1 MSSAGDTE
9 DDLTATLETIDR
21 WVAYRVWHSRLP
33 GAQVAIG
40 RGGRVESSR
49 AYGFAD
55 LERRTPMRTDHL
67 FRIASHSKTFTA
79 TAVLRLVEQ
88 RRLRL
93 EDRLADLVPELVDD
107 AIGEASVRELLEHTS
122 GALRDGP
129 DGDFWQGYRDFP
141 GRDELLAMVRVP
153 PKSEP
158 GERFAYSNLGY
169 GLLGLVIESV
179 TGTSYV
185 DAMSALII
193 DPLGLTAT
201 SACYLPDRVDD
212 YAAGH
217 SGLHTAS
224 RRSLIASVDT
234 RALDAATG
242 FSSTAEDLV
251 TYFGAHAFGDSRLLS
266 DRSKRLMQR
275 RANLTHQRKPEGSW
289 YGLGM
294 AGQSFDE
301 HRMTG
306 HGGGYPGHS
315 TRTLLDPESGLVVS
329 VMTNA
334 IDGPAASLAAG
345 ILTLLDDAREHPT
358 ETAEGPERR
367 GLGRWRSLWATI
379 DLGVVGCRVRSL
391 QLPSW
396 EPLEGAD
403 VLEPTADGYRI
414 VEGDGYGSLGERIV
428 VGPGATLRYG
438 SMSFE
443 RFDDLP
449 ELVADALA

>member
-1 MSSAGDTE
+1 MAGWSRPARTGSPTSSGGP
-9 DDLTATLETIDR
+9 
-21 WVAYRVWHSRLP
+21 RL
-33 GAQVAIG
+33 
-40 RGGRVESSR
+40 
-49 AYGFAD
+49 
-55 LERRTPMRTDHL
+55 RTDHL

-129 DGDFWQGYRDFP
+129 DGDFWQGHRDFP
-141 GRDELLAMVRVP
+141 DRDELLAMVRVP
-153 PKSEP
+153 PKTEP

-185 DAMSALII
+185 DAMSELII

-201 SACYLPDRVDD
+201 SACYRPDRVDD

-315 TRTLLDPESGLVVS
+315 SRTLLDPESGLVVS

-358 ETAEGPERR
+358 DSSRGRARASRCGALAQPLGGHRPGRGGRPGPVPPAAELGSAGGGGRPRTDGGRLPDRR
-367 GLGRWRSLWATI
+367 RR
-379 DLGVVGCRVRSL
+379 RVRVAGRADRGGSGRHAAL
-391 QLPSW
+391 RQHVLRAVRRPARARRRRARLSPSSSC
-396 EPLEGAD
+396 
-403 VLEPTADGYRI
+403 VI
-414 VEGDGYGSLGERIV
+414 
-428 VGPGATLRYG
+428 
-438 SMSFE
+438 
-443 RFDDLP
+443 
-449 ELVADALA
+449 